1 MELVTIR
8 IQKPEAVNFILGQT
22 RSAETIDD
30 IFEVIESAAPHLAFG
45 IAYNEASGNRLV
57 RVAGSD
63 QAMIDLARTN
73 ASALGA
79 GDIFIVFFGPTT
91 NPRNILTV
99 VKALPEVCGITC
111 ATSNPTE
118 IIVGMSAQGC
128 GIVGVI
134 DGFGPTA
141 VESDEETSWRRDYLH
156 HVAGFRR

>member
-8 IQKPEAVNFILGQT
+8 IQKPDAVNVILGQT

-30 IFEVIESAAPHLAFG
+30 IYEAIESAAPHLPFG
-45 IAYNEASGNRLV
+45 IAFNESSGDRLV

-79 GDIFIVFFGPTT
+79 GDIFILIFGPTAAA
-91 NPRNILTV
+91 RKILTA
-99 VKALPEVCGITC
+99 VKELPEVCGISC

-118 IIVGMSAQGC
+118 VILAISTQGRGII
-128 GIVGVI
+128 GVI
-134 DGFGPTA
+134 DGFGPRGI
-141 VESDEETSWRRDYLH
+141 ESDEDTDWRRDYLH
-156 HVAGFRR
+156 HIAGFRK